1 MYRGVYRVCI
11 VSVSMCI
18 KAYQSVSWAT
28 RYTTIRPDTVPI
40 HADTKSAPLSS
51 ISDCEIQRDDSKKR
65 DRVRISDVSTS
76 VSGIVSV
83 IAYLP
88 VSVVCIVLYR
98 TAYHTL
104 YPRSCIALG
113 YFCVSQPYRVVSLAR
128 FRKPRIGGGSYR
140 SRVSSGCIFAV
151 SLSYLT
157 CITIRIDHR

>member
-51 ISDCEIQRDDSKKR
+51 VSDCEIQRDDSKKR

-76 VSGIVSV
+76 VSGIVSA
-83 IAYLP
+83 IMYLP

-140 SRVSSGCIFAV
+140 SRVSAGCIFSV
-151 SLSYLT
+151 SSSYPT
-157 CITIRIDHR
+157 CITVRIDHR